1 MITPVRIDWLPS
13 RGVEQMG
20 SSWDLGIFSALAE
33 RRYARRASKEL
44 LELFRVVQSEQ
55 PELSGREL
63 YHAVITRRLGANQ
76 KRAREIVRR
85 AEISFTDW
93 PAEKE
98 LRFRHVVHYQ
108 VFDEFTHSGP
118 GRENTRTNMGRVV
131 ARIIPE
137 QL

>member
-1 MITPVRIDWLPS
+1 MDGAWIVA
-13 RGVEQMG
+13 
-20 SSWDLGIFSALAE
+20 IFSEMTE

-44 LELFRVVQSEQ
+44 LELFRLVQSEQ
-55 PELSGREL
+55 PELSGRAL
-63 YHAVITRRLGANQ
+63 YQAVITRRLGANE
-76 KRAREIVRR
+76 KRAGEIVRR
-85 AEISFTDW
+85 AEVSFTDW
-93 PAEKE
+93 PSEKQ

-118 GRENTRTNMGRVV
+118 GRENTRSNMGRVV